1 MKSFKISTY
10 NISSTRLTGK
20 QKVTF
25 AILADL
31 HGLVFGK
38 NHQTLYKAII
48 ASQPDAVLVCGDLV
62 VSRDTETLEA
72 AAGLLLRICD
82 QIPVFY
88 ALGNHEYKMLLNPET
103 EIFYSNYEKLLTS
116 AGICFLHNEHTSVQL
131 KGNDFVF
138 HGLELPVE
146 YYHKPNSPA
155 LSLTAMEEMI
165 GTPSQPGFHVLL
177 AHNPKYGNT
186 YFSWGADLIL
196 SGHNHGGVLRLDQN
210 HGLTCPQYLLFPPFC
225 CGEFKKGKQHMIVS
239 AGLGEH
245 TIPVRIHNPRELVLI
260 NLYPQST
267 KSVKVK
273 INVFEGPL
281 DLLLHLIEKNKID
294 IYDIPIVEITDQY
307 MEYLHSME
315 QEDLGTMSEFMV
327 MAATLLDI
335 KCKMLLPKEVN
346 EEGEEEDPREELV
359 QKLLEYKMYKYMSY
373 ELKDYMDN
381 AAGVFYKNPSIPDE
395 VLKYREPVDPAELL
409 AGLTLEKLNNI
420 YQSILKKQESKIDP
434 IRSKFGTI
442 EKEEVSLSD
451 KMLAMKSY
459 AAEHRKFSFRQ
470 LLTSQSSR
478 VQVIV
483 TFLSILELMKMGYIH
498 VQQDELFD
506 DIQVDVTQDPETWTH
521 LTEFADE

>member
-177 AHNPKYGNT
+177 AHNPNYGNT

-196 SGHNHGGVLRLDQN
+196 SGHYHGGVMMLGKKRGAIAPDFRI
-210 HGLTCPQYLLFPPFC
+210 FPGE
-225 CGEFKKGKQHMIVS
+225 CGGMHQKNGCAVIVS

-245 TIPVRIHNPRELVLI
+245 TIPVRIHNPRELTIVRISALQ
-260 NLYPQST
+260 NEKMP
-267 KSVKVK
+267 VK
-273 INVFEGPL
+273 
-281 DLLLHLIEKNKID
+281 
-294 IYDIPIVEITDQY
+294 
-307 MEYLHSME
+307 
-315 QEDLGTMSEFMV
+315 
-327 MAATLLDI
+327 
-335 KCKMLLPKEVN
+335 
-346 EEGEEEDPREELV
+346 
-359 QKLLEYKMYKYMSY
+359 
-373 ELKDYMDN
+373 
-381 AAGVFYKNPSIPDE
+381 
-395 VLKYREPVDPAELL
+395 
-409 AGLTLEKLNNI
+409 
-420 YQSILKKQESKIDP
+420 
-434 IRSKFGTI
+434 
-442 EKEEVSLSD
+442 
-451 KMLAMKSY
+451 
-459 AAEHRKFSFRQ
+459 
-470 LLTSQSSR
+470 
-478 VQVIV
+478 
-483 TFLSILELMKMGYIH
+483 
-498 VQQDELFD
+498 
-506 DIQVDVTQDPETWTH
+506 
-521 LTEFADE
+521 

>member
-1 MKSFKISTY
+1 MRDDDHRHPLLPAHVLKQFEDC
-10 NISSTRLTGK
+10 LTGLVIK
-20 QKVTF
+20 CTCRLITKEKLRILCKGSRYGNTLLF
-25 AILADL
+25 ATGKLCGEIPHSILKSDFSEDLCRIQRILADL

-138 HGLELPVE
+138 HGLELPVK

-196 SGHNHGGVLRLDQN
+196 SGHYHGGVLRLDQN

-267 KSVKVK
+267 KSVK
-273 INVFEGPL
+273 
-281 DLLLHLIEKNKID
+281 
-294 IYDIPIVEITDQY
+294 
-307 MEYLHSME
+307 
-315 QEDLGTMSEFMV
+315 
-327 MAATLLDI
+327 
-335 KCKMLLPKEVN
+335 
-346 EEGEEEDPREELV
+346 
-359 QKLLEYKMYKYMSY
+359 
-373 ELKDYMDN
+373 
-381 AAGVFYKNPSIPDE
+381 
-395 VLKYREPVDPAELL
+395 
-409 AGLTLEKLNNI
+409 
-420 YQSILKKQESKIDP
+420 
-434 IRSKFGTI
+434 
-442 EKEEVSLSD
+442 
-451 KMLAMKSY
+451 
-459 AAEHRKFSFRQ
+459 EH
-470 LLTSQSSR
+470 
-478 VQVIV
+478 
-483 TFLSILELMKMGYIH
+483 
-498 VQQDELFD
+498 
-506 DIQVDVTQDPETWTH
+506 
-521 LTEFADE
+521 

>member
-138 HGLELPVE
+138 HGLELPVK

-196 SGHNHGGVLRLDQN
+196 SGHYHGEIYLEIIPVSDRAMIQG
-210 HGLTCPQYLLFPPFC
+210 GIWKLTLMP
-225 CGEFKKGKQHMIVS
+225 KQLVDGRFELWMPSGAQINEETGFLVS
-239 AGLGEH
+239 ESALTL
-245 TIPVRIHNPRELVLI
+245 TIP
-260 NLYPQST
+260 ST
-267 KSVKVK
+267 AMR
-273 INVFEGPL
+273 
-281 DLLLHLIEKNKID
+281 
-294 IYDIPIVEITDQY
+294 PITV
-307 MEYLHSME
+307 
-315 QEDLGTMSEFMV
+315 
-327 MAATLLDI
+327 
-335 KCKMLLPKEVN
+335 
-346 EEGEEEDPREELV
+346 
-359 QKLLEYKMYKYMSY
+359 
-373 ELKDYMDN
+373 
-381 AAGVFYKNPSIPDE
+381 
-395 VLKYREPVDPAELL
+395 
-409 AGLTLEKLNNI
+409 
-420 YQSILKKQESKIDP
+420 
-434 IRSKFGTI
+434 
-442 EKEEVSLSD
+442 
-451 KMLAMKSY
+451 
-459 AAEHRKFSFRQ
+459 
-470 LLTSQSSR
+470 
-478 VQVIV
+478 
-483 TFLSILELMKMGYIH
+483 
-498 VQQDELFD
+498 
-506 DIQVDVTQDPETWTH
+506 
-521 LTEFADE
+521 